1 MSGINDS
8 LPFPYEHYETLD
20 APLTVYYPPGQQGY
34 ARQVAQT
41 VEQAGK
47 LLSSLLGQPMPDVEL
62 LLVAPD
68 DWELAPRE
76 EAEEAPPSNPY
87 WTDVTNPSSLMI
99 PLELDPVFGEPTPE
113 KLAFLLYHELALAFL
128 ESDPRPWPEEY
139 PLWADEWQ
147 LKLAAL
153 WLSQQISGQ
162 QGIVS
167 RDLYEQYADIF
178 EPEADGKTP
187 VTIRGFDWDEDT
199 TPEDYLIY
207 ELLLEQFAADLLA
220 RYDPTVLPRF
230 LALYRTRRAVLL
242 SDEAT
247 QLLAEALG
255 PGSARWLE
263 GLVYF

>member
-1 MSGINDS
+1 MST
-8 LPFPYEHYETLD
+8 PPQFPYEHYETLNT
-20 APLTVYYPPGQQGY
+20 PLPVYYPSGQQDH

-41 VEQAGK
+41 IEQAGK
-47 LLSSLLGQPMPDVEL
+47 LLSSLLGQPMPGINL

-76 EAEEAPPSNPY
+76 EAEEAPLSNPY
-87 WTDVTNPSSLMI
+87 WTDATTPSNLMI
-99 PLELDPVFGEPTPE
+99 PLELDPILGEPTEE

-128 ESDPRPWPEEY
+128 ENDPRPWPEEY

-167 RDLYEQYADIF
+167 SDLYEQYADIF

-199 TPEDYLIY
+199 TPEDYLVY

-220 RYDPTVLPRF
+220 HYSPAVLPRF
-230 LALYRTRRAVLL
+230 LSLYRTNRANLL

-247 QLLAEALG
+247 RLLADALG
-255 PGSARWLE
+255 PGSEQWLE
-263 GLVYF
+263 ALVYF